1 MRRQDKFPLF
11 KGKHIGA
18 HNPRCGHPRGDAN
31 PRDNQNKDPDIRAKC
46 PAEHFAKEQD
56 HHKQKRQL
64 WQQVAEPLQNYR
76 TVDAGQ
82 VWDKVTEL
90 FNDVGLD
97 PSFMQRYP
105 HELSGGQRQRVAI
118 ARALA
123 LDPKVIVADE
133 AVAALDVSLQAQV
146 LNLMMRLQ
154 AERGL
159 SFLFISHDMAVVER
173 VSHMVGVMYLGR
185 IVEYGPRRAIFEN
198 PQHPYTKALMSAVP
212 IANPHK
218 RMVEAELN
226 FNPFHRLFT
235 RSAIVLSKTDM
246 PTLGQGI
253 LF

>member
-1 MRRQDKFPLF
+1 M
-11 KGKHIGA
+11 
-18 HNPRCGHPRGDAN
+18 
-31 PRDNQNKDPDIRAKC
+31 
-46 PAEHFAKEQD
+46 
-56 HHKQKRQL
+56 
-64 WQQVAEPLQNYR
+64 
-76 TVDAGQ
+76 DAGQ

-159 SFLFISHDMAVVER
+159 SFLFISYDMAVVER
-173 VSHMVGVMYLGR
+173 VSHMVGVM
-185 IVEYGPRRAIFEN
+185 
-198 PQHPYTKALMSAVP
+198 
-212 IANPHK
+212 
-218 RMVEAELN
+218 
-226 FNPFHRLFT
+226 
-235 RSAIVLSKTDM
+235 
-246 PTLGQGI
+246 
-253 LF
+253 